1 MPFEQL
7 PPEEI
12 KRRLDAGEKLTL
24 IDVREQNEWDYCR
37 IEGAVLKPMSL
48 TLDWQDEIDKDGGPY
63 VIICH
68 HGVRSRR
75 ICQHLESLG
84 VKNLINMAG
93 GIDAWSKTVDAS
105 VPLY

>member
-1 MPFEQL
+1 MSFEQHS
-7 PPEEI
+7 PDEI

-24 IDVREQNEWDYCR
+24 IDVREQDEWDYCR
-37 IEGAVLKPMSL
+37 IEGSVLKPMSQ
-48 TLDWQDEIDKDGGPY
+48 TLAWQDKIDPEGGPY

-75 ICQHLESLG
+75 ICQHLAGLG

-93 GIDAWSKTVDAS
+93 GIDAWSRDVDGR